1 MSLSV
6 GFISLG
12 CAKNTV
18 DAQVMAGFL
27 KKSGAVF
34 APSPEQADVI
44 VVNTCAFIRDA
55 REESV
60 EAVLQ
65 ACEQKRRG
73 ACRAVIVTGCL
84 SQRYREKLVATFPRV
99 DAFLGVNDLEKA
111 PEVLSAIESG
121 TLRDVL
127 KVSPSS
133 PGKVYNPEYPS
144 LLFTGAAFAYLKI
157 AEGCDHGC
165 TFCAIPGIR
174 GRYRSRRPDDIVA
187 EAKAL
192 VEAGVKE
199 LDVVAQDTTRYGCDL
214 KNGENL
220 AGLLRRLDELPGDFR
235 IRVLYAYPS
244 AVSDELIEVLANGRK
259 ICRYLDIPI
268 QHCSEKILRAMGRA
282 DEIAATKDIVQRLR
296 EAVPGIAL
304 RTTLMT
310 GFPGETE
317 KECGEMLDFIRN
329 SRFDHLGIFAFSP
342 EEGTKAME
350 LAKTVPMVSET
361 IARRWRRMLMR
372 EHAAIVAERAKT
384 ELRGTY
390 DRLLLASCNGEN
402 GKGWLERQAPGV
414 DGVTYVTH
422 LSPSIK
428 PGDLVEVRISGA
440 KSYDLLAHASRKNA
454 FDKNRVYRRK
464 S

>member
-1 MSLSV
+1 MGLSV

-34 APSPEQADVI
+34 APSPEKADVI
-44 VVNTCAFIRDA
+44 IVNTCAFIRDA

-65 ACEQKRRG
+65 ACEHKRRG
-73 ACRAVIVTGCL
+73 ACKAVIVTGCL
-84 SQRYREKLVATFPRV
+84 SQRYRERLAATFPLV
-99 DAFLGVNDLEKA
+99 DAFLGVNDLELA
-111 PEVLSAIESG
+111 PEVLAAVESG
-121 TLRDVL
+121 KLRSAV
-127 KVSPSS
+127 KVSAPS

-174 GRYRSRRPDDIVA
+174 GRYRSRLAKDIVA

-192 VEAGVKE
+192 VKAGVKE

-214 KNGENL
+214 KGGANL
-220 AGLLRRLDELPGDFR
+220 AGLLRKLDEIPGDFR

-244 AVSDELIEVLANGRK
+244 AVTDELIETIAQSGK

-268 QHCSEKILRAMGRA
+268 QHVSEKILRAMGRA
-282 DEIAATKDIVQRLR
+282 DEIAATKTIVSRLR
-296 EAVPGIAL
+296 EAIPSMVL
-304 RTTLMT
+304 RTTFMT

-317 KECGEMLDFIRN
+317 KECGELLDFIRT
-329 SRFDHLGIFAFSP
+329 SRFDHIGIFPFSP
-342 EEGTKAME
+342 EEGTRALE
-350 LAKTVPMVSET
+350 LAKTLPTVSET

-372 EHAAIVAERAKT
+372 EHASIIAERAKN

-390 DRLLLASCNGEN
+390 GRLLLATCNGEN
-402 GKGWLERQAPGV
+402 GKGWLDRQTPGV

-422 LSPSIK
+422 LSPVVK
-428 PGDLVEVRISGA
+428 PGDFVEVRISGA
-440 KSYDLLAHASRKNA
+440 KNYDLLAHASRKNS
-454 FDKNRVYRRK
+454 FTNK
-464 S
+464 

>member
-18 DAQVMAGFL
+18 DAQIIAGFL
-27 KKSGAVF
+27 KKSGATF

-84 SQRYREKLVATFPRV
+84 SQRYRERLAATFPAV
-99 DAFLGVNDLEKA
+99 DAFLGVNDLERA
-111 PEVLSAIESG
+111 PEVLAAIESG
-121 TLRDVL
+121 RLRNSVQ
-127 KVSPSS
+127 VGSVA

-174 GRYRSRRPDDIVA
+174 GPYRSRRPEDIVA
-187 EAKAL
+187 EATAL

-214 KNGENL
+214 SPRQTL
-220 AGLLRRLDELPGDFR
+220 AGLLTKLDRIPGDFR
-235 IRVLYAYPS
+235 IRILYAYPS
-244 AVSDELIEVLANGRK
+244 AVTDELIKVMAKSKK

-268 QHCSEKILRAMGRA
+268 QHVSEKILRSMGRA
-282 DEIAATKDIVQRLR
+282 DEIAATGTIVERLRKAMPDIV
-296 EAVPGIAL
+296 L

-317 KECGEMLDFIRN
+317 KDCAQLLDFVRA
-329 SRFDHLGIFAFSP
+329 SRFDHLGIFTFSP
-342 EEGTKAME
+342 EEGTKALE
-350 LAKTVPMVSET
+350 LSKTLPTVSET
-361 IARRWRRMLMR
+361 IARRWRRLLMR
-372 EHAAIVAERAKT
+372 EHAAIVEERAKK

-390 DRLLLASCNGEN
+390 DSLLLVSCNGEN
-402 GKGWLERQAPGV
+402 GKGWVSRQAPGV

-422 LSPSIK
+422 LSPKVK
-428 PGDLVEVRISGA
+428 PGDLIEVRISGS
-440 KSYDLLAHASRKNA
+440 KNYDLLAHASRKNS
-454 FDKNRVYRRK
+454 FDKK
-464 S
+464 KPAE